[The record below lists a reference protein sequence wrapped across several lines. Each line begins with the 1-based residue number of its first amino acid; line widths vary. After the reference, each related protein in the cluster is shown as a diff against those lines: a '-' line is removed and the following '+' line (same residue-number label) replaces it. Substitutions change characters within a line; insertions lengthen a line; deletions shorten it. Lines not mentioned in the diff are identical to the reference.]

1 MGRTSGGDRAG
12 RRNNFAA
19 NIGSLCARRRYSC
32 SSVSLYLLSRF
43 PVGKHHAHTQRK
55 SVQEM
60 HDRAIAKRQP
70 LPWQQIG
77 LVSVSFMSFCTLL
90 YLYLNY
96 LAEDDDDLE
105 ESE

>member
-19 NIGSLCARRRYSC
+19 NI
-32 SSVSLYLLSRF
+32 
-43 PVGKHHAHTQRK
+43 GKHHAHTQRK

-77 LVSVSFMSFCTLL
+77 LVSVSFVSFCTLL

>member
-1 MGRTSGGDRAG
+1 
-12 RRNNFAA
+12 
-19 NIGSLCARRRYSC
+19 
-32 SSVSLYLLSRF
+32 
-43 PVGKHHAHTQRK
+43 
-55 SVQEM
+55 M

-77 LVSVSFMSFCTLL
+77 LVSVSFVSFCTLL